1 MARWKALE
9 ADNTEVPSP
18 SVSLSHLSPTFSF
31 NAYHTSL
38 PPRSLSP
45 SHWQVQEIFTVPSPI
60 SLPDTMARV
69 KATVI
74 PALHIG
80 VAAELDTDA
89 TCTGCCSFR
98 TGTCAAR
105 CPAPSYPSSS
115 PRVV

>member
-18 SVSLSHLSPTFSF
+18 SKSLPNLSLPHLHMYLLHAFTCLSHHALS
-31 NAYHTSL
+31 
-38 PPRSLSP
+38 R
-45 SHWQVQEIFTVPSPI
+45 WQVQEIFTVPSPI

-105 CPAPSYPSSS
+105 CPAPFYPSSS
-115 PRVV
+115 RVV